1 MEQAASPIL
10 IVSPPCLC
18 AMWCH

>member
-18 AMWCH
+18 AMWRH